1 MVQTSRKCRGGK
13 QVGLAALLL
22 AVVGCSPKIPQG
34 KYSQE
39 QMLNLPLANRYNLPA
54 PTGGMVLKVGSN
66 TLTSEEILSIPQLQ
80 EALAPLAKRGNLAA
94 YEAQAMP
101 LIRSVIRSKA
111 ADLLLYEEAR
121 KNAPENIEEQLDAA
135 VKKEIERFIADYDNN
150 VALAEQELK
159 RIGMDWR
166 SFQDYQ
172 KKLIMTHS
180 FISATVMEERKFT
193 RRQLLDYYEQVKNE
207 QFSRP
212 GRLQFQLI
220 ELVPFKLTSE
230 QIQEGETS
238 EQAARRIAQEIFEK
252 LQQGEDFGELAKQFS
267 HGPLASTGGLWAPV
281 TMGTD
286 SLAEP
291 YDKLEKIAETMSPG
305 QIKGPIEEAGRI
317 FIVKLV
323 SLTPPV
329 SKSFEEVQH
338 LLESQLQFQHKNRKY
353 NELVE
358 KVIKRADFV
367 ELERFAEFCA
377 NEAYRRWSQ

>member
-1 MVQTSRKCRGGK
+1 MEQTAQTGTRVSRLWTT
-13 QVGLAALLL
+13 GLLLL
-22 AVVGCSPKIPQG
+22 AVGCGPQIPQG
-34 KYSQE
+34 KFTQE
-39 QMLNLPLANRYNLPA
+39 QMLNIPLANRYSLPA
-54 PTGGMVLKVGSN
+54 PTGGMTIRVGSS
-66 TLTSEEILSIPQLQ
+66 TLTPEEILSAPQLQ

-101 LIRSVIRSKA
+101 LLRSVIRSKA

-121 KNAPENIEEQLDAA
+121 KNAPENIDEQLEAA

-159 RIGMDWR
+159 RMGMDWR
-166 SFQDYQ
+166 SFQEYN

-180 FISATVMEERKFT
+180 FISATVMEEKKFT
-193 RRQLLDYYEQVKNE
+193 RRELLDYYEQVKNE

-220 ELVPFKLTSE
+220 ELVPSKLTSE
-230 QIQEGETS
+230 QIQEGES
-238 EQAARRIAQEIFEK
+238 SVQAARRLTQEILNK
-252 LQQGEDFGELAKQFS
+252 LQQGADFGELAKQFS
-267 HGPLASTGGLWAPV
+267 HDPLASAGGLWAPV

-286 SLAEP
+286 SLARP
-291 YDKLEKIAETMSPG
+291 YDKIEKIAETMSVG
-305 QIKGPIEEAGRI
+305 EIRGPLEEQGR
-317 FIVKLV
+317 FFLVKLV
-323 SLTPPV
+323 DLTPPV
-329 SKSFEEVQH
+329 SKSFDEVQH
-338 LLESQLQFQHKNRKY
+338 ILESQLQFQHRNRKY

>member
-1 MVQTSRKCRGGK
+1 MERTIRTGRGLM
-13 QVGLAALLL
+13 GLCAAGLFLSGL
-22 AVVGCSPKIPQG
+22 GCSSKIPQG
-34 KYSQE
+34 KFSQE
-39 QMLNLPLANRYNLPA
+39 EMLNIPLANRYNLPA

-66 TLTSEEILSIPQLQ
+66 TLTSEEILSAPPLQ

-101 LIRSVIRSKA
+101 LLRSVIRSKV

-121 KNAPENIEEQLDAA
+121 KNAPENIDEQLEAA

-159 RIGMDWR
+159 RMGMDWR
-166 SFQDYQ
+166 AFQEYN

-180 FISATVMEERKFT
+180 FISATVMEEKKFT
-193 RRQLLDYYEQVKNE
+193 RRELLDYYEQVKNE

-220 ELVPFKLTSE
+220 ELVPSKLTSE
-230 QIQEGETS
+230 QIQEGETA
-238 EQAARRIAQEIFEK
+238 EQAARRIAQEILNK
-252 LQQGEDFGELAKQFS
+252 LQQGGDFGELAKQYS
-267 HGPLASTGGLWAPV
+267 HDPLASAGGLWAPV

-291 YDKLEKIAETMSPG
+291 YDKIEKIAETLAVNEV
-305 QIKGPIEEAGRI
+305 KGPIEEEGRI
-317 FIVKLV
+317 FLVKLV

-329 SKSFEEVQH
+329 SKSFDEVQH
-338 LLESQLQFQHKNRKY
+338 ILESQLQFQHKNRKY

>member
-1 MVQTSRKCRGGK
+1 MEQTARIGMRLT
-13 QVGLAALLL
+13 GLWTAGLLL
-22 AVVGCSPKIPQG
+22 LVLGCGPKVPQG
-34 KYSQE
+34 KFTQE
-39 QMLNLPLANRYNLPA
+39 QMLNIPLANRYNLPA
-54 PTGGMVLKVGSN
+54 PTGGMTIRVGSN
-66 TLTSEEILSIPQLQ
+66 TLTSEEILSVPQLQ

-101 LIRSVIRSKA
+101 LLRSVIRSKV

-121 KNAPENIEEQLDAA
+121 KNAPENIDEQLEAA

-159 RIGMDWR
+159 RMGMDWR
-166 SFQDYQ
+166 SFQEYN

-180 FISATVMEERKFT
+180 FISATVMEEKKFT
-193 RRQLLDYYEQVKNE
+193 RRELLDYYEQVKNE

-220 ELVPFKLTSE
+220 ELVPSKLTSE
-230 QIQEGETS
+230 QIQEGETP
-238 EQAARRIAQEIFEK
+238 EQAARRIAQEILEK
-252 LQQGEDFGELAKQFS
+252 LQQGGDFGELAKQFS
-267 HGPLASTGGLWAPV
+267 HDPLASAGGLWAPV

-286 SLAEP
+286 SLARP
-291 YDKLEKIAETMSPG
+291 YDKIEKIAETMSVG
-305 QIKGPIEEAGRI
+305 EVRGPLEEQGRL
-317 FIVKLV
+317 FLVKLV
-323 SLTPPV
+323 ALTPPV
-329 SKSFEEVQH
+329 SKSFDEVQH
-338 LLESQLQFQHKNRKY
+338 ILESQLQFQHKNRKY

>member
-1 MVQTSRKCRGGK
+1 MVQTSRKSRGAR
-13 QVGLAALLL
+13 QYFAAALLL
-22 AVVGCSPKIPQG
+22 GAVGCSSKIPQG

-39 QMLNLPLANRYNLPA
+39 DMLNIPLANRYNLPA
-54 PTGGMVLKVGSN
+54 PTGGMVLKVGSG
-66 TLTSEEILSIPQLQ
+66 TLTSEEILSVPQLQ
-80 EALAPLAKRGNLAA
+80 EALAPLAKRGDLTA

-101 LIRSVIRSKA
+101 LIRSIIRSKA

-121 KNAPENIEEQLDAA
+121 KNAPENIEEQLEAA

-150 VALAEQELK
+150 VALAEQQLK
-159 RIGMDWR
+159 RMGMDWR
-166 SFQDYQ
+166 SFQEYN

-180 FISATVMEERKFT
+180 FISSTVMEEKKFT
-193 RRQLLDYYEQVKNE
+193 RRELLDYYEKVKNE

-220 ELVPFKLTSE
+220 ELVPSKLTAE
-230 QIQEGETS
+230 QIQEGETP

-267 HGPLASTGGLWAPV
+267 HDPLASTGGLWAPV

-291 YDKLEKIAETMSPG
+291 YDKIEKIAETMSVG
-305 QIKGPIEEAGRI
+305 QIQGPVQEQGRF
-317 FIVKLV
+317 FIVKLI

-329 SKSFEEVQH
+329 SKSFDEVQPI
-338 LLESQLQFQHKNRKY
+338 LESQLQFQHKNSKY

-358 KVIKRADFV
+358 KVIKRADFI

>member
-1 MVQTSRKCRGGK
+1 M
-13 QVGLAALLL
+13 GLYAAGLFLFAL
-22 AVVGCSPKIPQG
+22 GCGSKIPQG
-34 KYSQE
+34 KFTQE
-39 QMLNLPLANRYNLPA
+39 QMLNIPLANRYNLPA

-66 TLTSEEILSIPQLQ
+66 TLTSEEILSVPQLQ
-80 EALAPLAKRGNLAA
+80 ETLTPLAKRGNLAA

-101 LIRSVIRSKA
+101 LLRSVIRSKV

-121 KNAPENIEEQLDAA
+121 KNAPENIDEQLEAA

-159 RIGMDWR
+159 RMGMDWR
-166 SFQDYQ
+166 SFQEYN

-180 FISATVMEERKFT
+180 FISATVMEEKKFT
-193 RRQLLDYYEQVKNE
+193 RRELLDYYEQVKNE

-220 ELVPFKLTSE
+220 ELVPSKLTSE
-230 QIQEGETS
+230 QIQEGETP
-238 EQAARRIAQEIFEK
+238 EQAARRIAQEILSK
-252 LQQGEDFGELAKQFS
+252 LQQGADFGELAKQFS
-267 HGPLASTGGLWAPV
+267 HDPLASAGGLWAPV

-286 SLAEP
+286 SLARP
-291 YDKLEKIAETMSPG
+291 YDKIEKIAETLTVNEV
-305 QIKGPIEEAGRI
+305 KGPFEEEGRL
-317 FIVKLV
+317 FLVKLV

-329 SKSFEEVQH
+329 SKSFDEVQNI
-338 LLESQLQFQHKNRKY
+338 LESQLQFQHKNRKY

>member
-1 MVQTSRKCRGGK
+1 MERTVRTGRGLM
-13 QVGLAALLL
+13 GLYAAGLFLFAL
-22 AVVGCSPKIPQG
+22 GCSSKIPQG
-34 KYSQE
+34 KFTQE
-39 QMLNLPLANRYNLPA
+39 QMLNIPLANRYNLPA
-54 PTGGMVLKVGSN
+54 PTGGMTIRVGSN
-66 TLTSEEILSIPQLQ
+66 TLTSEEILSGPQLQ

-101 LIRSVIRSKA
+101 LLRSVIRSKV

-121 KNAPENIEEQLDAA
+121 KNAPENIEEQLEAA
-135 VKKEIERFIADYDNN
+135 VKKEIERFVADYDNN

-159 RIGMDWR
+159 RMGMDWR
-166 SFQDYQ
+166 SFQEYN

-180 FISATVMEERKFT
+180 FISATVMEEKKFT
-193 RRQLLDYYEQVKNE
+193 RRELLDYYEQVKNE

-220 ELVPFKLTSE
+220 ELVPSKLTSE
-230 QIQEGETS
+230 QIQEGES
-238 EQAARRIAQEIFEK
+238 PEQAARRIAQEILEK
-252 LQQGEDFGELAKQFS
+252 IRQGGDFGELAKQFS
-267 HGPLASTGGLWAPV
+267 HDPLASAGGLWAPV

-291 YDKLEKIAETMSPG
+291 YDKIEKIAETMSVNDV
-305 QIKGPIEEAGRI
+305 KGPIEAEGRL
-317 FIVKLV
+317 FLVKLV

-329 SKSFEEVQH
+329 SKSFDEVQH
-338 LLESQLQFQHKNRKY
+338 ILESQLQFQHKNRKY

>member
-1 MVQTSRKCRGGK
+1 M
-13 QVGLAALLL
+13 GLYAAGLFLFAL
-22 AVVGCSPKIPQG
+22 GCSSKIPQG
-34 KYSQE
+34 KFTQE
-39 QMLNLPLANRYNLPA
+39 QMLNIPLANRYNLPA
-54 PTGGMVLKVGSN
+54 PTGGMTIRVGSN
-66 TLTSEEILSIPQLQ
+66 TLTSEEILSGPQLQ

-101 LIRSVIRSKA
+101 LLRSVIRSKV

-121 KNAPENIEEQLDAA
+121 KNAPENIEEQLEAA
-135 VKKEIERFIADYDNN
+135 VKKEIERFVADYDNN

-159 RIGMDWR
+159 RMGMDWR
-166 SFQDYQ
+166 SFQEYN

-180 FISATVMEERKFT
+180 FISATVMEEKKFT
-193 RRQLLDYYEQVKNE
+193 RRELLDYYEQVKNE

-220 ELVPFKLTSE
+220 ELVPSKLTSE
-230 QIQEGETS
+230 QIQEGES
-238 EQAARRIAQEIFEK
+238 PEQAARRIAQEILEK
-252 LQQGEDFGELAKQFS
+252 IRQGGDFGELAKQFS
-267 HGPLASTGGLWAPV
+267 HDPLASAGGLWAPV

-291 YDKLEKIAETMSPG
+291 YDKIEKIAETMSVNDV
-305 QIKGPIEEAGRI
+305 KGPIEAEGRL
-317 FIVKLV
+317 FLVKLV

-329 SKSFEEVQH
+329 SKSFDEVQH
-338 LLESQLQFQHKNRKY
+338 ILESQLQFQHKNRKY